1 MHPHAS
7 MLQEYQYAINHLA
20 PTVPHEVRDRA
31 QTLHDELLS
40 NEGASEN
47 DIRKAL
53 AETGKAE
60 YPHRHAFE
68 DMTAELRSTLTS
80 RVLERLAAEL
90 RTKVGQGL
98 APKETI
104 DGLTREKRFE
114 KEFTAEERQEIEA
127 AILDE
132 KKTMEG
138 EMTAFIRAHQNDYD
152 ALVEKWRG
160 HAANIEKAIE
170 ELRSL
175 ADRDPKWRDDILA
188 VVAQYEEGWAV
199 TEPDPALEKVRKEIE
214 NWRGK
219 MGEEV

>member
-1 MHPHAS
+1 MHPHAY
-7 MLQEYQYAINHLA
+7 MLQEYQYAIDHLV
-20 PTVPHEVRDRA
+20 PTVPQDVKERA
-31 QTLHDELLS
+31 QALHDELLA
-40 NEGASEN
+40 NEHASEE
-47 DIRKAL
+47 DVRAAL
-53 AETGKAE
+53 VETGKAE

-214 NWRGK
+214 NWRG
-219 MGEEV
+219 E